1 MDTLERDLLLC
12 PDASLKAATDEMEAK
27 LQESERK
34 RTEALS
40 ELQMLEAPDIA
51 GHFCFEGAAVGAHG
65 NQDSNE

>member
-1 MDTLERDLLLC
+1 
-12 PDASLKAATDEMEAK
+12 MEAK

-34 RTEALS
+34 LTEALS